1 MQLLESS
8 IDRRP
13 FVSVLVPGYNEQAVI
28 EHNLMVLCDH
38 MTSLED
44 RYRWEIVFVDDGSTD
59 GTGALADR
67 FARAHPNVRVL
78 HHPVNFGL
86 GQALKYGFS
95 HCRGEYIVTLDID
108 LSYSPD
114 HIERLL
120 ARIRSSPAKIVVA
133 SPYMEGGKI
142 SNIPW
147 LRRTLSIWAN
157 RFLAFASN
165 SKLST
170 LTGLTR
176 VYDAQF
182 VRSLN
187 IRALGSELNSKILHQ
202 ANVLQAK
209 VEQIPGHLDWSLQN
223 GAAARTSSMKIARQ
237 TRAVLLSGFLFHPV
251 MFFIAPG
258 LLLLLFSGY
267 AGTWAVIHTYT
278 NAQALALVGD
288 HDLTNAVAAA
298 FRQAP
303 HVFFLGGIALL
314 LAMQFLSLGILAMQ
328 SKSYFDELFFLTSA
342 VYRELRNGDLDT
354 RTSHHERGSH

>member
-1 MQLLESS
+1 MQVLESS
-8 IDRRP
+8 IGLRPRP
-13 FVSVLVPGYNEQAVI
+13 FVSVLVPGYNEEAVV
-28 EHNLMVLCDH
+28 EDNLQVLCDH
-38 MTSLED
+38 MTELED
-44 RYRWEIVFVDDGSTD
+44 RYRWELVFVDDGSTD
-59 GTGALADR
+59 RTGGLADR
-67 FARAHPNVRVL
+67 FALTHPNVRVL

-95 HCRGEYIVTLDID
+95 HCRGDYIVTLDID

-120 ARIRSSPAKIVVA
+120 ARIQSSPAKIVVA
-133 SPYMEGGKI
+133 SPYMEGGRI

-157 RFLAFASN
+157 RFLAFASE

-209 VEQIPGHLDWSLQN
+209 VDQIPGHLDWSLQQ
-223 GAAARTSSMKIARQ
+223 GASRTSSMRIARQ
-237 TRAVLLSGFLFHPV
+237 TRAVLLSGFLFRPV

-258 LLLLLFSGY
+258 LLLLLFSAY
-267 AGTWAVIHTYT
+267 ACTWAVIHTFA
-278 NAQALALVGD
+278 NAQTLALAGD
-288 HDLTNAVAAA
+288 HDLTDAVAAA

-303 HVFFLGGIALL
+303 HVFFLGGIALML
-314 LAMQFLSLGILAMQ
+314 SMQFLSLGILAMQ

-342 VYRELRNGDLDT
+342 VYRELRGHD
-354 RTSHHERGSH
+354 RERGA

>member
-1 MQLLESS
+1 MQVLESA
-8 IDRRP
+8 IVLRP
-13 FVSVLVPGYNEQAVI
+13 FVSILVPGYNEEAIV
-28 EHNLMVLCDH
+28 EANLQILCDY
-38 MTSLED
+38 MSELED

-59 GTGALADR
+59 RTAALADR
-67 FARAHPNVRVL
+67 FALSHPNVRVF

-86 GQALKYGFS
+86 GQALKYGFT
-95 HCRGEYIVTLDID
+95 HCRGDYIVTLDID

-120 ARIRSSPAKIVVA
+120 TSIRSSPAKIVVA
-133 SPYMEGGKI
+133 SPYMDGGRI

-157 RFLAFASN
+157 KFLAFASE

-209 VEQIPGHLDWSLQN
+209 VEQIPGHLDWSLQQ
-223 GAAARTSSMKIARQ
+223 GAAASRTSSMKIARQ
-237 TRAVLLSGFLFHPV
+237 TRAVLLSGFLFRPV
-251 MFFIAPG
+251 MFFIGPG
-258 LLLLLFSGY
+258 LLLLLFSAY
-267 AGTWAVIHTYT
+267 AGTWAVIHSYT
-278 NAQALALVGD
+278 NAQALALAGD
-288 HDLTNAVAAA
+288 HDITDAVAAA

-303 HVFFLGGIALL
+303 HVFFLGGMALM
-314 LAMQFLSLGILAMQ
+314 LAVQFLSLGILAMQ
-328 SKSYFDELFFLTSA
+328 SKSYFDELFYLTSA
-342 VYRELRNGDLDT
+342 VYRELRNHDD
-354 RTSHHERGSH
+354 ERGI

>member
-8 IDRRP
+8 VGLRP
-13 FVSVLVPGYNEQAVI
+13 FVSVLVPGYNEEAVV
-28 EHNLMVLCDH
+28 EDNLQVLCDH
-38 MTSLED
+38 MKALED
-44 RYRWEIVFVDDGSTD
+44 RYRWELVFVDDGSTD
-59 GTGALADR
+59 RTAMLADR
-67 FARAHPNVRVL
+67 FALIHPNVRVL

-95 HCRGEYIVTLDID
+95 HCRGDYIVTLDID

-120 ARIRSSPAKIVVA
+120 ARIQSSPAKIVVA
-133 SPYMEGGKI
+133 SPYMEGGRI

-157 RFLAFASN
+157 RFLAFASE

-202 ANVLQAK
+202 ADVLQAK
-209 VEQIPGHLDWSLQN
+209 VDQIPGHLDWSLQQ
-223 GAAARTSSMKIARQ
+223 GASRTSSMKIARQ
-237 TRAVLLSGFLFHPV
+237 TRAVLLSGFLFRPV

-258 LLLLLFSGY
+258 LLLLLFSAY
-267 AGTWAVIHTYT
+267 AGTWAVIHTFA
-278 NAQALALVGD
+278 NAQTLALVGD
-288 HDLTNAVAAA
+288 RDLTDAVAAA

-303 HVFFLGGIALL
+303 HVFFLGGIALM

-342 VYRELRNGDLDT
+342 VYRELRDHD
-354 RTSHHERGSH
+354 RERGT

>member
-1 MQLLESS
+1 MQVLESS
-8 IDRRP
+8 IDLRP
-13 FVSVLVPGYNEQAVI
+13 FVSVLVPGYNEEAVV
-28 EHNLMVLCDH
+28 ECNLQILCDH
-38 MTSLED
+38 MRALED

-59 GTGALADR
+59 RTAGLADR
-67 FARAHPNVRVL
+67 FALTHPNVRVF

-86 GQALKYGFS
+86 GQALKFGFT
-95 HCRGEYIVTLDID
+95 HCRGDYIVTLDID

-120 ARIRSSPAKIVVA
+120 AQIRNSPAKIVVA
-133 SPYMEGGKI
+133 SPYMEGGRI

-157 RFLAFASN
+157 RFLSFASE

-182 VRSLN
+182 IRSLN

-209 VEQIPGHLDWSLQN
+209 VEQIPGHLDWSVQQ
-223 GAAARTSSMKIARQ
+223 GAGRTSSMKIARQ
-237 TRAVLLSGFLFHPV
+237 TRAVLVSGFLFRPV

-258 LLLLLFSGY
+258 ILLLLFSAY
-267 AGTWAVIHTYT
+267 ATTWAAIHTYT
-278 NAQALALVGD
+278 NAQTLALAGD
-288 HDLTNAVAAA
+288 HDLTDAVAAA

-303 HVFFLGGIALL
+303 HVFFLGGIALV

-328 SKSYFDELFFLTSA
+328 NKSYFDELFFLTSA
-342 VYRELRNGDLDT
+342 VYRELRDPD
-354 RTSHHERGSH
+354 RERGT